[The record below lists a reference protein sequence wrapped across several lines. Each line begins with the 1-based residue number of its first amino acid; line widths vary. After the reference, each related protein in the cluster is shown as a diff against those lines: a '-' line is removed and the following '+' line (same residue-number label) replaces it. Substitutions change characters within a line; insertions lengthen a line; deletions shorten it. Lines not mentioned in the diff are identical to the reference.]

1 MTAFHLKIIALTTML
16 IDHLGA
22 VFPQHFGFE
31 FRVVGRL
38 AFPIYVYLVAEGFRH
53 TSNPLKFLLRLGAFA
68 LISEPFFD
76 MAIRG
81 AELPWGVDF
90 FNNTNIF
97 YTLFFGG
104 LAIYALQIVRSK
116 LTPLIGSFAAD
127 ILSITP
133 LIVCMWVA
141 ETTLTSDYG
150 AYGVAFIFLMYVIKP
165 PKLRLAAMAVLCVY
179 QHQSLA
185 RQLVDYLLFDGMLFA
200 PTIFYMMIPATL
212 VAVVLVAFYNGRR
225 GPSFKWFFYASY
237 PVHLFILGVASLF
250 I

>member
-31 FRVVGRL
+31 FRVVGRV

-53 TSNPLKFLLRLGAFA
+53 TKSPLKFLLRLGAFA

-76 MAIRG
+76 MAIRR
-81 AELPWGVDF
+81 AQLPWGVDF
-90 FNNTNIF
+90 LNHTNIF
-97 YTLFFGG
+97 YTLFLGG
-104 LAIYALQIVRSK
+104 AAIYAFEIGRTK
-116 LTPLIGSFAAD
+116 LSPIIGKFAAD
-127 ILSITP
+127 ILPIIP
-133 LIVCMWVA
+133 LMILMWVA
-141 ETTLTSDYG
+141 DVVLTTDYG

-165 PKLRLAAMAVLCVY
+165 PKLRLAAMALLCIY
-179 QHQSLA
+179 QHQ
-185 RQLVDYLLFDGMLFA
+185 QLVRQMVQYLFFDGH
-200 PTIFYMMIPATL
+200 PVSTIFLMMIPSTL
-212 VAVVLVAFYNGRR
+212 VAVVLVTFYNGRR

-237 PVHLFILGVASLF
+237 PVHLFILGVVSLL

>member
-31 FRVVGRL
+31 FRVVGRV

-53 TSNPLKFLLRLGAFA
+53 TKSPLKFLLRLGAFA

-76 MAIRG
+76 MAIRR
-81 AELPWGVDF
+81 AQLPWGVDF
-90 FNNTNIF
+90 LNNTNIF
-97 YTLFFGG
+97 YTLFLGG
-104 LAIYALQIVRSK
+104 AAIYALQLVRTK
-116 LTPLIGSFAAD
+116 LTPVIENIAAD
-127 ILSITP
+127 ILSIAP
-133 LIVCMWVA
+133 LIVCMWIA
-141 ETTLTSDYG
+141 ETVLTSDYG

-179 QHQSLA
+179 QHQNLV
-185 RQLVDYLLFDGMLFA
+185 RQLVNYLFFDGTFLA
-200 PTIFYMMIPATL
+200 PTVFFMMIPATL
-212 VAVVLVAFYNGRR
+212 VTVVLVAFYNGRR

-237 PVHLFILGVASLF
+237 PVHLLILGVVSLL